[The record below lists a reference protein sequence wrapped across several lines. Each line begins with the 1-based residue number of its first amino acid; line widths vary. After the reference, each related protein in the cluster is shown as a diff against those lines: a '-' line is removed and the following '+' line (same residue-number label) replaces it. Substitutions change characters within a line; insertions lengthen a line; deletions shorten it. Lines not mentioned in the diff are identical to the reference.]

1 MTVTVI
7 ILFLVL
13 LCACTA
19 QVEVY
24 MLAYVSEPGGMIYGN
39 IYQEIEEGE
48 SGTQVVAVANEGYEF
63 VGWSDGAETPARIEV
78 SVTESA
84 TLTAKFKKIIVHTL
98 EYFADIGGSV
108 VGDAI
113 QYICNGESGNTI
125 SVSTKNGYRFIKWSD
140 GIETK
145 TRKEIEVENDL
156 SVVAQF
162 EAIII
167 KFYSGE
173 YLVREMNL
181 AEINLTDISK
191 YIGYSSKSEF
201 LGWKYR
207 DEQLSNGVFIDA
219 LYSIKQQFN
228 RFGISDIKD
237 IELQAVYGDM
247 SGGGGIIP
255 DNCITISHAL
265 GGYKNEAYT
274 NSLEAFKYN
283 YDLGQRFFEVDF
295 TVTADGVFIAS
306 HDWMQF
312 SYDEKRV
319 EMAERGLTL
328 LDLSA
333 LIEILN
339 NYKDIYIDLDVLGI
353 CKGNISNDNDEIYKR
368 FYIEFDTLVGSMDSA
383 LYDRIILEIL
393 PNTNTQMFDYA
404 KKYSG
409 LKNFLYAEYYG
420 SSDPMVNDE
429 AFQRV
434 GQYCKDNE
442 IKYLSIQKITAQQVE
457 ILHKYGVYVMVFT
470 YNEPIK
476 MYEFFDMGVDCIFTD
491 FCFM

>member
-1 MTVTVI
+1 M
-7 ILFLVL
+7 
-13 LCACTA
+13 
-19 QVEVY
+19 
-24 MLAYVSEPGGMIYGN
+24 
-39 IYQEIEEGE
+39 
-48 SGTQVVAVANEGYEF
+48 
-63 VGWSDGAETPARIEV
+63 
-78 SVTESA
+78 
-84 TLTAKFKKIIVHTL
+84 
-98 EYFADIGGSV
+98 
-108 VGDAI
+108 
-113 QYICNGESGNTI
+113 
-125 SVSTKNGYRFIKWSD
+125 
-140 GIETK
+140 
-145 TRKEIEVENDL
+145 
-156 SVVAQF
+156 
-162 EAIII
+162 
-167 KFYSGE
+167 
-173 YLVREMNL
+173 
-181 AEINLTDISK
+181 
-191 YIGYSSKSEF
+191 
-201 LGWKYR
+201 
-207 DEQLSNGVFIDA
+207 
-219 LYSIKQQFN
+219 
-228 RFGISDIKD
+228 
-237 IELQAVYGDM
+237 
-247 SGGGGIIP
+247 
-255 DNCITISHAL
+255 
-265 GGYKNEAYT
+265 
-274 NSLEAFKYN
+274 EAFKYN